1 MNTIKEYLLNQIVS
15 KELLVFN
22 SHSDWDHIWGNCV
35 FESAEVIGHEK
46 AKKNFLDVVQVNS
59 EDFKAILYKHLRG
72 L

>member
-46 AKKNFLDVVQVNS
+46 AKKELFGRSVS
-59 EDFKAILYKHLRG
+59 EFG
-72 L
+72 GF